1 MRAGCDK
8 VRGAIAGEAAHGGR
22 ADGRTV
28 GIGPCVIVM
37 TLLSLLYR
45 FISNFVLLM
54 LAYYSLNA
62 LENYQQRSI
71 LALLILIYVLTRA
84 ISAWRSFSFFQ
95 SIERLENESR
105 RIGSLLGLRA
115 DQSLIKRQIIND
127 VTEKRRHGELKA
139 YIDLLFMTLVVVL
152 SVTKIVSE

>member
-1 MRAGCDK
+1 
-8 VRGAIAGEAAHGGR
+8 
-22 ADGRTV
+22 
-28 GIGPCVIVM
+28 M
-37 TLLSLLYR
+37 TFLSLLYR
-45 FISNFVLLM
+45 FVSNFALLM

-105 RIGSLLGLRA
+105 RIGSLLGLRP

-127 VTEKRRHGELKA
+127 VTEKRRHGEFKS
-139 YIDLLFMTLVVVL
+139 YIDLLFLTIVVVL
-152 SVTKIVSE
+152 CVTKIVSE

>member
-1 MRAGCDK
+1 
-8 VRGAIAGEAAHGGR
+8 
-22 ADGRTV
+22 
-28 GIGPCVIVM
+28 M
-37 TLLSLLYR
+37 TFLSLLYR
-45 FISNFVLLM
+45 FVSNFALLM

-105 RIGSLLGLRA
+105 RIGSLLGLRP

-152 SVTKIVSE
+152 SITKIVSE

>member
-1 MRAGCDK
+1 
-8 VRGAIAGEAAHGGR
+8 
-22 ADGRTV
+22 
-28 GIGPCVIVM
+28 M

-105 RIGSLLGLRA
+105 RIGSLLGLRP